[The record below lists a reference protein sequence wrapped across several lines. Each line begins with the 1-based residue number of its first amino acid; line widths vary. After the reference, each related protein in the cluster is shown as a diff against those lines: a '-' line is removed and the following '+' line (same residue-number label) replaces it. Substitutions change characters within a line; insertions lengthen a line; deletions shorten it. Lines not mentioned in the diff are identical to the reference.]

1 MGLNLRTFVLGIIV
15 QGRGL
20 KRIIEKKKKKQI
32 EKKKK
37 NKRVNEKRKKCKTP
51 FSMCLKG

>member
-1 MGLNLRTFVLGIIV
+1 MLVIIV

-32 EKKKK
+32 EKKRKIKEWMKK
-37 NKRVNEKRKKCKTP
+37 EKNARPPSVCA
-51 FSMCLKG
+51 

>member
-32 EKKKK
+32 EKKTKIK
-37 NKRVNEKRKKCKTP
+37 E
-51 FSMCLKG
+51 

>member
-32 EKKKK
+32 EKKRKL
-37 NKRVNEKRKKCKTP
+37 RVNEKRKKCKTP